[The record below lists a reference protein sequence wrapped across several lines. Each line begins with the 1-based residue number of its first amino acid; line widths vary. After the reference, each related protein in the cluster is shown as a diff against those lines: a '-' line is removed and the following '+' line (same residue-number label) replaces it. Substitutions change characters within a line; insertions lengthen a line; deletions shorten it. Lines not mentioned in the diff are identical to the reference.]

1 MLFNNC
7 ELSDLLCTVNMK
19 LSMVILYL
27 ILAFSQTSQEIGNS
41 FGATI
46 NEHFDCIKDSSCP
59 TWFTCNSQ
67 NSCECGDEH
76 NYAVVCDARRK
87 ESAVLDTYC
96 VTYDRKSKSTYLGQC
111 FYNCQNGDKKN
122 KLDSVYSRLPQ
133 NPEDLFNESAC
144 TPFHRTGLLCGDCE
158 EGYSPY
164 VLSYNLSCVK
174 CPDGHKNWWR
184 FILAGF
190 VSLTFFYFFVVIF
203 HINVTSSRL
212 HGVVWFSQ
220 ALSFPALTRSL
231 MNELSLGHSPHTLI
245 ASKTFLVFY
254 SFWNLDLFRS
264 IIPDICL
271 NVTTLQALALDY
283 LIALYPFVLILLS
296 YILIELHDR
305 RFTVIV
311 IIWKPIHN
319 VLSAFRKSWDIR
331 TSVIDSFATFFLL
344 SYVKV
349 LSVTSDLLIPTEV
362 YKLGSDKTQ
371 PELRLYYSP
380 TVQYFGDE
388 HLPYAITAIV
398 IVTLLVSVPT
408 MILILYPFKFFQRFL
423 SIFPFNWHFLH
434 AFVDSFQGW
443 YKDGTEPGTF
453 DCRWF
458 SAFTLLSRLLLIII
472 HGMALSTIFFI
483 YGIVMLL
490 AFSIIITNIQPFKM
504 VASRNP
510 STDVTFFILLGLV
523 FTAVLARDVAIL
535 GKFLSITFTLIFGF
549 LTAFVPIIYTASLI
563 SFWMISRI
571 RWLRYEWHKNYDYD
585 TAP

>member
-1 MLFNNC
+1 MHR
-7 ELSDLLCTVNMK
+7 TMK
-19 LSMVILYL
+19 LPKGAL
-27 ILAFSQTSQEIGNS
+27 IIMCLVALTSQSHDSHQETNYIFDAIKPTNDINS
-41 FGATI
+41 HCI
-46 NEHFDCIKDSSCP
+46 NDSSCP
-59 TWFTCNSQ
+59 TWFICNPQ
-67 NSCECGDEH
+67 NNCECGDEH
-76 NYAVVCDARRK
+76 NYAVVCDAGRK

-111 FYNCQNGDKKN
+111 FYNCQNGNEKN

-133 NPEDLFNESAC
+133 NLEDLLNESVC
-144 TPFHRTGLLCGDCE
+144 TPFHRTGLLCGECE
-158 EGYSPY
+158 EGYSPF

-174 CPDGHKNWWR
+174 CPDGHKNWWK

-190 VSLTFFYFFVVIF
+190 VPLTFFYFFVVIF

-264 IIPDICL
+264 VIPDICL
-271 NVTTLQALALDY
+271 SVTTLQALALDY

-305 RFTVIV
+305 QFAVV
-311 IIWKPIHN
+311 VFIWKPFLKA
-319 VLSAFRKSWDIR
+319 LSVFQKSWDIR

-349 LSVTSDLLIPTEV
+349 LSVSADLLIPTKI
-362 YKLGSDKTQ
+362 YKLGSNEVQ
-371 PELRLYYSP
+371 FGLYYSP

-388 HLPYAITAIV
+388 HLPYAVTAIV
-398 IVTLLVSVPT
+398 ILTLFVCIPT
-408 MILILYPFKFFQRFL
+408 LILILYPLQFFQKFL
-423 SIFPFNWHFLH
+423 SLFPLNWHYLH
-434 AFVDSFQGW
+434 AFVDSFQGC

-458 SAFTLLSRLLLIII
+458 SAFTLLSRLFLIII
-472 HGMALSTIFFI
+472 YGMALSMMIFI
-483 YGIVMLL
+483 YGIAALL
-490 AFSIIITNIQPFKM
+490 TLSIVIINIQPFKM
-504 VASRNP
+504 VALRYS
-510 STDVTFFILLGLV
+510 STDVPFFILFSLV
-523 FTAVLARDVAIL
+523 FTAAIARDVAIM
-535 GKFLSITFTLIFGF
+535 GEFLSVTFTLIFAL
-549 LTAFVPIIYTASLI
+549 LTAFVPILYIASLI
-563 SFWMISRI
+563 GFWMISRM
-571 RWLRYEWHKNYDYD
+571 RCVRYQ
-585 TAP
+585 